1 MTPELVLMKMGMAC
15 RVPGKTMAHTTMQ
28 ATRSPRILGFTIR
41 ERKVDFVFAIKRL
54 SVGCFFMAAPDEWGI
69 ITKRCPTEK
78 LLSLRNSYETRGNLL
93 YNAFFIHISC
103 CINGIDAKLSASLK
117 RGGARMKRLIP
128 LLFMLALPAAL
139 FAQSQPSREA
149 KMLTQFGLNDTQVSQ
164 VMDIQKK
171 AMTTVRQ
178 DRVHIRLLRAQMAQ
192 DLLPAKVDMQAV
204 NDLITQEAQTRA
216 DMQKAFVGARV
227 QLRQIMGDDAFHM
240 YVKHFMAIH
249 RRGWM
254 RRFRN
259 ERMHQEWG
267 AQMDEGQQGS

>member
-1 MTPELVLMKMGMAC
+1 
-15 RVPGKTMAHTTMQ
+15 
-28 ATRSPRILGFTIR
+28 
-41 ERKVDFVFAIKRL
+41 
-54 SVGCFFMAAPDEWGI
+54 
-69 ITKRCPTEK
+69 
-78 LLSLRNSYETRGNLL
+78 
-93 YNAFFIHISC
+93 
-103 CINGIDAKLSASLK
+103 
-117 RGGARMKRLIP
+117 MKRLIC
-128 LLFMLALPAAL
+128 LLFVLVLPTAL

-171 AMTTVRQ
+171 TMTTVRQ